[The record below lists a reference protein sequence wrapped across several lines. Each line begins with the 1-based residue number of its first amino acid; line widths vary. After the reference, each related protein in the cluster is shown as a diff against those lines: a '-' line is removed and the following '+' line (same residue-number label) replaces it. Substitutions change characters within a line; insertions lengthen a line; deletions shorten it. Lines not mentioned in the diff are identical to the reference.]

1 MIHLPFC
8 QSDEAAAGEGH
19 RKVAQ
24 RRDGKARK
32 ALEGQSDD
40 VVRAEHQ
47 VGKTDDRN
55 DGRLLDDRDE
65 LVAKR
70 GENVLDRLRQH
81 DEAHSLAVAEAD
93 AARGLHLPDVHGLH
107 AGTND
112 LGDVGAAVDAHGD
125 NAGGKT
131 RKVRDPRNVR
141 QREADHGKSV
151 ENKHELHH
159 QGRPADELDVSDR
172 QPLERQNFAHA
183 HTGHERAEDR
193 AEKHGECGDDE
204 RIDNAFLKKAVVT
217 DDELADRLNKFHG
230 DSSSVHSGLRRRN
243 GEARRLLFMFFS
255 AYRPRLAASSTA
267 SS

>member
-70 GENVLDRLRQH
+70 GENVLDRLR
-81 DEAHSLAVAEAD
+81 
-93 AARGLHLPDVHGLH
+93 AARR
-107 AGTND
+107 
-112 LGDVGAAVDAHGD
+112 GA
-125 NAGGKT
+125 
-131 RKVRDPRNVR
+131 
-141 QREADHGKSV
+141 
-151 ENKHELHH
+151 
-159 QGRPADELDVSDR
+159 
-172 QPLERQNFAHA
+172 
-183 HTGHERAEDR
+183 
-193 AEKHGECGDDE
+193 
-204 RIDNAFLKKAVVT
+204 
-217 DDELADRLNKFHG
+217 
-230 DSSSVHSGLRRRN
+230 
-243 GEARRLLFMFFS
+243 
-255 AYRPRLAASSTA
+255 
-267 SS
+267 